1 MRPLAGNATWL
12 DCPGCAQKVSEAVD
26 TLLGLHMLLP
36 IPWFVLYFGLFT
48 FIFSAQYNQE
58 ASVSLSPPAWIS

>member
-1 MRPLAGNATWL
+1 M
-12 DCPGCAQKVSEAVD
+12 D